1 MSSHTLVTLDNV
13 EELGRNFVIN
23 SPRSLES
30 CLRLGL
36 DTSELVAKDL
46 NTFRQK
52 FIPESVTTI
61 KYNHYEQRRTENLKE
76 ARNERNMMIAAMKRE
91 EESQAAAAAAAA
103 AGLAA
108 SDSVPHFAGHP
119 AVGNGIAKSSSAP
132 ELVSQAMSAQDKE
145 LMRRTEQMLEQERV
159 RLRKAKARQAAEIK
173 SILDHETYLV
183 RLPSPKSSLTVVWTA
198 SSCFFF

>member
-52 FIPESVTTI
+52 FIPESVTMI
-61 KYNHYEQRRTENLKE
+61 KYNHYEQRRNENLKE

-108 SDSVPHFAGHP
+108 SDSVPHFAGHHS
-119 AVGNGIAKSSSAP
+119 VGNGIAKSSSAP

-145 LMRRTEQMLEQERV
+145 LMRRTEQMLEKERV

-183 RLPSPKSSLTVVWTA
+183 RLPKVV
-198 SSCFFF
+198 